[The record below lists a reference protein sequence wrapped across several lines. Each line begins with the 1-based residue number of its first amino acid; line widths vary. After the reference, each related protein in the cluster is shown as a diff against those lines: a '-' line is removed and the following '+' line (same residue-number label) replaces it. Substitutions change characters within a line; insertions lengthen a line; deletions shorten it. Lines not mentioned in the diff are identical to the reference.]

1 MSNRQL
7 LWHTVHM
14 ALIAMFLVGCGSS
27 PRTSTRSDIPTSAA
41 VTIQTISTSKGQ
53 FSVPGTAYMDG
64 RDEEA
69 SPPLTLMNIN
79 IWNGVPRQQVTCKLP
94 HGKKV
99 DLANVQ
105 YSDSEGRYYFRVH
118 SGSCEGWVSE
128 PFLSPSY
135 VEPTGDRIP

>member
-1 MSNRQL
+1 MSNQQL
-7 LWHTVHM
+7 LWYTIHM
-14 ALIAMFLVGCGSS
+14 TLMAVFLVGCGSS
-27 PRTSTRSDIPTSAA
+27 ATTPTRSDVPTSA
-41 VTIQTISTSKGQ
+41 VTSQTISTSKGQ

-69 SPPLTLMNIN
+69 SPPLTLMSIN
-79 IWNGVPRQQVTCKLP
+79 IWGGVPRQQVACKLS

-99 DLANVQ
+99 DLVNVQ
-105 YSDSEGRYYFRVH
+105 YSDSEGRYYFRVQ